1 VEKNY
6 QEFDFGKFVIDYER
20 IIQRLKKGEM
30 TRKEIHEMIPNV
42 SYSVVSEIITTLCI
56 NYAVYSPR
64 HGVYK
69 LLTDEDMDK
78 AEQEMRDGL
87 V

>member
-1 VEKNY
+1 MKDY
-6 QEFDFGKFVIDYER
+6 LEFDFGKWVIDYDK
-20 IIQRLKKGEM
+20 IVARLKQGEM

-42 SYSVVSEIITTLCI
+42 SYSVVSEVITTLSLH
-56 NYAVYSPR
+56 YPVYSPR

-78 AEQEMRDGL
+78 AEKEMRDGN
-87 V
+87 

>member
-1 VEKNY
+1 
-6 QEFDFGKFVIDYER
+6 
-20 IIQRLKKGEM
+20 
-30 TRKEIHEMIPNV
+30 MIPNV
-42 SYSVVSEIITTLCI
+42 SYSVVSEVITTLSLH
-56 NYAVYSPR
+56 YPVYSPR

-78 AEQEMRDGL
+78 AEKEMRDGF

>member
-1 VEKNY
+1 
-6 QEFDFGKFVIDYER
+6 
-20 IIQRLKKGEM
+20 M

-56 NYAVYSPR
+56 NYPVYSPR

-69 LLTDEDMDK
+69 LLTEEDMDK
-78 AEQEMRDGL
+78 AEQEMRDGH
-87 V
+87 